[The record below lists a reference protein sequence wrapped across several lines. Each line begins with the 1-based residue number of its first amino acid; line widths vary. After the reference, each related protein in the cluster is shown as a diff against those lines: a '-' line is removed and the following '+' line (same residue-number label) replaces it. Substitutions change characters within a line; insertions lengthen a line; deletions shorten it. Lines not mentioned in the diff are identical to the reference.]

1 MSPESVSYFFVVSM
15 LISVVL
21 SGLIVLTQKWHGRFS
36 HDRIEGVQRMH
47 TNPVPRIGGLA
58 IYFAVALTAYLIT
71 NLFEEAMLSSL
82 LVMGF
87 IIFSF
92 GFMEDLTQK
101 VSVPMRMWASLLPGF
116 VGYYLTNTYL
126 SSLDFAWLD
135 GLLMVLPIGIFFTA
149 FAMSGMTH
157 AMNFIDGLN
166 GLSTWTAT
174 WILLGLFLLSMNSN
188 LATVSVPVAILSGAM
203 IGFLFW
209 NWPLGK
215 LFLGDGGAYFV
226 GMAIAWLAIALS
238 ILAPEITAWSML
250 LLCAYPITE
259 TLFSMYR
266 RFKSRQSSGQPD
278 RAHLHQLIASCW
290 IYPRFSSI
298 SLLMRNSLTGI
309 LASLLAIPP
318 LIGALVLYKD
328 KWACIAS
335 YLLFAAAYICLYQA
349 LIRRHQAQQIQLR
362 QRKSEGGVR
371 AKHP

>member
-1 MSPESVSYFFVVSM
+1 
-15 LISVVL
+15 
-21 SGLIVLTQKWHGRFS
+21 
-36 HDRIEGVQRMH
+36 
-47 TNPVPRIGGLA
+47 
-58 IYFAVALTAYLIT
+58 VALSTYLSA
-71 NLFEEAMLSSL
+71 NLFEETMLSSL

-149 FAMSGMTH
+149 FAISGMTH

-166 GLSTWTAT
+166 GLSAWTAT

-188 LATVSVPVAILSGAM
+188 LATVSVPVAILSGAI

-209 NWPLGK
+209 NCPLGK

-226 GMAIAWLAIALS
+226 GMAIAWFAISLS

-309 LASLLAIPP
+309 LTSLLAIPP
-318 LIGALVLYKD
+318 LIAALVLYKD

-335 YLLFAAAYICLYQA
+335 YLLFATAYICLYQA

>member
-1 MSPESVSYFFVVSM
+1 MNTMSPESLSYFFVVSM

-21 SGLIVLTQKWHGRFS
+21 SGLIVFTQKWHGRLS
-36 HDRIEGVQRMH
+36 HDRIQGVQRMH
-47 TNPVPRIGGLA
+47 TNSVPRIGGLA
-58 IYFAVALTAYLIT
+58 IYSAVALSTYLST
-71 NLFEEAMLSSL
+71 NLFEETMLSSI

-149 FAMSGMTH
+149 FAISGMTH

-166 GLSTWTAT
+166 GLSAWTAT

-188 LATVSVPVAILSGAM
+188 LAAVSVPIAILSGAM

-226 GMAIAWLAIALS
+226 GMAIAWLAITLS

-266 RFKSRQSSGQPD
+266 RFRSRQSSGQPD

-298 SLLMRNSLTGI
+298 SISDI
-309 LASLLAIPP
+309 YASQTI
-318 LIGALVLYKD
+318 INKTYS
-328 KWACIAS
+328 I
-335 YLLFAAAYICLYQA
+335 FIFM
-349 LIRRHQAQQIQLR
+349 I
-362 QRKSEGGVR
+362 
-371 AKHP
+371 